1 MEENQAPPD
10 DFTDYYGSITESL
23 NFMREVE
30 TILEETSVLV
40 DKIKGTA
47 IYTEYQSALEDL
59 QRQPELKALADAF
72 RKEKYLAY
80 IALKEPVSFAD
91 FDELEEK
98 RMELAS
104 YPQIERYLK
113 AELALCRVLQ
123 AVQSRLVLAMN
134 FE

>member
-1 MEENQAPPD
+1 
-10 DFTDYYGSITESL
+10 
-23 NFMREVE
+23 MREVE

-40 DKIKGTA
+40 DKIKSTV

-72 RKEKYLAY
+72 REEKYLAY

-91 FDELEEK
+91 FDSLEEK

-104 YPQIERYLK
+104 YPEIERYLK

-123 AVQSRLVLAMN
+123 EVQSKLVLAMS
-134 FE
+134 FD